1 MSSLRLRV
9 SLLSA
14 LFVTGVAAMPVQA
27 QSDFPNRPMRLLV
40 PVPPGGGADFIAR
53 LVAEKMAT
61 ELGKPIVVENK
72 GGASGAIASQEVARA
87 PADGYLFLECYVATH
102 GTAPAVSKLP
112 YDAVKDFSPIGMMA
126 ATSNVLVVSDRVK
139 ATTLKEFIAQA
150 KAKSQGMNYATT
162 GVGTATHL
170 TMEYLEQQAAIDLV
184 HVPYKGAGPAMV
196 DLVGGQ
202 VDAMFPGLTA
212 ALPQIRA
219 GKLRALAISSA
230 TRSPLLQDVP
240 TIAESGFP
248 SFNALQWYG
257 LCAPAKTPK
266 AVVDR
271 LNKALNDSLALPDVK
286 TRLADQ
292 AAEVMP
298 MSPER
303 FAEFIQNDV
312 AKWMRLVR
320 DAKLQIEQ

>member
-1 MSSLRLRV
+1 
-9 SLLSA
+9 
-14 LFVTGVAAMPVQA
+14 
-27 QSDFPNRPMRLLV
+27 
-40 PVPPGGGADFIAR
+40 
-53 LVAEKMAT
+53 
-61 ELGKPIVVENK
+61 
-72 GGASGAIASQEVARA
+72 
-87 PADGYLFLECYVATH
+87 
-102 GTAPAVSKLP
+102 
-112 YDAVKDFSPIGMMA
+112 MMA

-162 GVGTATHL
+162 GIGTATHL

-184 HVPYKGAGPAMV
+184 HVPYKGAGPAMA

-212 ALPQIRA
+212 ALPLIRS
-219 GKLRALAISSA
+219 GKLRALAISSG
-230 TRSPLLQDVP
+230 TRSSLMPDVP
-240 TIAESGFP
+240 TIAESGYP

-312 AKWMRLVR
+312 AKWTRLVR